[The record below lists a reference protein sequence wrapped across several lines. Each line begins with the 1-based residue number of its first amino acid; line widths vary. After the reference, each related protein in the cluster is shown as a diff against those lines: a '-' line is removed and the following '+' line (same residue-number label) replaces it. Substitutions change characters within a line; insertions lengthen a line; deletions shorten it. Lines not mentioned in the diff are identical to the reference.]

1 MLLTFT
7 FCLQCTRRQLPPRC
21 CTALTIP
28 LSSIRLSALCAP
40 PLSEDLGCQSPVAT
54 AAKANVAWNVDHSS
68 AGIAYSMFFPSCG
81 GRPQLGQ
88 LNQCSAHL
96 GWSATVRVV
105 GKNDSLPRRSD
116 LYPESS
122 STPSDLL
129 QERIHDAL
137 VLYPP
142 ADALTLPRALIN
154 CRDEY
159 LTVEFMT
166 VLITVLLLRYLR

>member
-1 MLLTFT
+1 MHQTTVAPTLLHRPYHTS
-7 FCLQCTRRQLPPRC
+7 LK
-21 CTALTIP
+21 
-28 LSSIRLSALCAP
+28 IRLSALCAP

-68 AGIAYSMFFPSCG
+68 CFFLCRG

-88 LNQCSAHL
+88 SNQRSAHL

-166 VLITVLLLRYLR
+166 VLITVLLLRYATLRYM

>member
-1 MLLTFT
+1 
-7 FCLQCTRRQLPPRC
+7 
-21 CTALTIP
+21 
-28 LSSIRLSALCAP
+28 
-40 PLSEDLGCQSPVAT
+40 VAT

-68 AGIAYSMFFPSCG
+68 CFFLCRG

-88 LNQCSAHL
+88 SNQRSAHL

-166 VLITVLLLRYLR
+166 VLITVLLLHYATVSVLCNQILDSMALFGGAFVQYCVAIRVQTFPL